1 MTEPIDLSE
10 LKTIDQ
16 VIERARQ
23 VTAPGAHVW
32 AAAGAGQGVTTT
44 RNALALNRLALVP
57 RVMRDVGAVDVSS
70 SLVGIPLSLPVMAA
84 PVGSLTLYHR
94 DDALAAALAATETG
108 TSVFCSTLSTSSWEE
123 VAATAPGRHLF
134 QLYVLGDRS
143 WVGDILKRVE
153 GAGFGA
159 VCVTVDTPVIG
170 RRDRSLED
178 GFIWAVPPEGPPNLV
193 RHGMNYAHRARHS
206 WADLAWLCSRTELP
220 VLLKGVMTPEDATEA
235 VECGVAGVYVSNHG
249 GRVVDQGVS
258 TIEML
263 AEVVEAVGN
272 RAEVMVDSG
281 FSRGADVCKALAL
294 GAKAVG
300 IGRLQCWG
308 LAVGGAAG
316 LVRVFEILRD
326 EIANTMA
333 NLGCATVADL
343 TPGHV
348 RWSIPAPPPG

>member
-1 MTEPIDLSE
+1 VTEPIDLSE
-10 LKTIDQ
+10 LTTIDQ

-32 AAAGAGQGVTTT
+32 ATAGAGQGVTTA
-44 RNALALNRLALVP
+44 RNTLALNRLALVP

-70 SLVGIPLSLPVMAA
+70 SFAGIPLSLPVMAA
-84 PVGSLTLYHR
+84 PVGALALYHPE
-94 DDALAAALAATETG
+94 DALAAAQAATEMG
-108 TSVFCSTLSTSSWEE
+108 TAAICSTLSTSPWEE
-123 VAATAPGRHLF
+123 VAATAPGRHMF
-134 QLYVLGDRS
+134 QLYVLGDQS
-143 WVGDILKRVE
+143 WVGDILDRVE

-178 GFIWAVPPEGPPNLV
+178 GFIWGVPPEGPPNLV
-193 RHGMNYAHRARHS
+193 RHGMDYSHRARHT

-220 VLLKGVMTPEDATEA
+220 VVLKGVMTPGDAIEA
-235 VECGVAGVYVSNHG
+235 LECGAAGVYVSNHG
-249 GRVVDQGVS
+249 GRVVDHGVS
-258 TIEML
+258 TIEVL

-281 FSRGADVCKALAL
+281 FSRGAEVCKALAL

-326 EIANTMA
+326 EIANTMS

-343 TPGHV
+343 TPAHV
-348 RWSIPAPPPG
+348 RWSIPAPPPA